1 MTPRLNTF
9 VRVTAAPVGILSD
22 PLSYV
27 FTSSVIDVGA
37 YLVHGVDGV
46 ADGPVYVRPLVGV
59 HAARGVV
66 LDAGH
71 KARPRLRK

>member
-1 MTPRLNTF
+1 MIPCL
-9 VRVTAAPVGILSD
+9 AC
-22 PLSYV
+22 V

>member
-1 MTPRLNTF
+1 M
-9 VRVTAAPVGILSD
+9 TAAVVGILSD